1 MPARYYVGS
10 MCEWGDT
17 IARELPDF
25 VQREEQRINTR
36 VDIDACMVRLVDELW
51 AARVVTRGVCCS
63 HGENGPGVLVRA
75 ADAAKAHA
83 ICEGRAR
90 VSYWQDDDVVE
101 YRSPVDA
108 TLETCEDAAYGQ
120 DTDR

>member
-1 MPARYYVGS
+1 MGS

-36 VDIDACMVRLVDELW
+36 VDIDACMVWLVDELW
-51 AARVVTRGVCCS
+51 AARVVTRGVCCG

-83 ICEGRAR
+83 ICKGRAR
-90 VSYWQDDDVVE
+90 VSYWQDDDDVVE

-108 TLETCEDAAYGQ
+108 TLETCEDAAHGQ

>member
-1 MPARYYVGS
+1 

-51 AARVVTRGVCCS
+51 AARVVTRGVCCG
-63 HGENGPGVLVRA
+63 HGECSPGVLVRA
-75 ADAAKAHA
+75 VDAA
-83 ICEGRAR
+83 ICKGRAR
-90 VSYWQDDDVVE
+90 VSYWQDDDLVE
-101 YRSPVDA
+101 YRSP
-108 TLETCEDAAYGQ
+108 
-120 DTDR
+120 R